1 MSESAST
8 TGSGTGAIVCPF
20 VAELVATST
29 LNIDSHVKAAVTINN
44 IDYIIDDGAAA
55 DLASAFDCSGWGVNK
70 TLDQDQQLIGSLV
83 VSLPSSGSALKTI
96 LSAAVTD
103 GKLKTY
109 LEEQY
114 QAAFE
119 QAFPN
124 VVRDASGADTEA
136 DASGNNSVTGQLDDG
151 ATGVS
156 DASGNATL
164 SASVVTQ
171 TATVSSYDFDI
182 DISGGAAADAMY
194 NGLNT
199 TARLNSLFMQLDYD
213 TRIVPATDS
222 SGNPLVSVGSKLPL
236 DAGDSITF
244 VFDIS
249 VSASTDSN
257 TSNAP
262 EGATADAADVNAPTA
277 NDGPGFDRSIQM
289 DLGSRRVAFVIA
301 QSA

>member
-1 MSESAST
+1 MSSAST
-8 TGSGTGAIVCPF
+8 TAGAIVCPF

-29 LNIDSHVKAAVTINN
+29 LNIDSHVRAAVTINN
-44 IDYIIDDGAAA
+44 IDHIIDDGAAA

-70 TLDQDQQLIGSLV
+70 TLGEDQQLIGSLV
-83 VSLPSSGSALKTI
+83 VSLPDSGSALKTI

-114 QAAFE
+114 EAAFSA
-119 QAFPN
+119 AFPN

-136 DASGNNSVTGQLDDG
+136 DADANTTVTGQLNDG

-199 TARLNSLFMQLDYD
+199 TARLNSLFMQLPYD
-213 TRIVPATDS
+213 LNIVPATDS
-222 SGNPLVSVGSKLPL
+222 SGNKSNTKLPL
-236 DAGDSITF
+236 NASDSITF

-262 EGATADAADVNAPTA
+262 EGATAAAADVNAPTA